1 MLLTASME
9 LPADK
14 SELMTAGFLSSL
26 LGAGCEC
33 DGYNIEIVGHSLG
46 GAVAALLG
54 IRVSYIFYVQ
64 RIYYSCLLMLIC
76 HSVRSLTDNYILF

>member
-1 MLLTASME
+1 ME

-54 IRVSYIFYVQ
+54 IRVSYF
-64 RIYYSCLLMLIC
+64 LL
-76 HSVRSLTDNYILF
+76 

>member
-54 IRVSYIFYVQ
+54 IRVRYLFSMYREFIT
-64 RIYYSCLLMLIC
+64 LIC
-76 HSVRSLTDNYILF
+76 LC

>member
-1 MLLTASME
+1 MPIKEKNTSTAAINNLSFILTASME
-9 LPADK
+9 PPADK

-54 IRVSYIFYVQ
+54 IRVS
-64 RIYYSCLLMLIC
+64 
-76 HSVRSLTDNYILF
+76 